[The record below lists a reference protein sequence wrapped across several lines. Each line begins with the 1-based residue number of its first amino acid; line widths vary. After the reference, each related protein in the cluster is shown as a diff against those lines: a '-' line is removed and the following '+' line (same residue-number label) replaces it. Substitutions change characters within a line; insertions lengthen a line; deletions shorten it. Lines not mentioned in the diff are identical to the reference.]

1 MTVNTQVLLKSRPA
15 GKPTIDNFEF
25 KDTKIPDIR
34 NGQILTRTIYLSLDP
49 YMRGRMS
56 EAKSYAEPVPV
67 GGVMIGGAVGIVEK
81 SKNDRFDEGD
91 IVVTHTGWQSHAI
104 CDGRGVRKLSPSP
117 TPISTALGVLGMP
130 GMTSYVGLKHIGLP
144 VKGETLVVAA
154 ATGPVG
160 ATVGQIAK
168 INGCRTVGIAGGAE
182 KCAYAESEFGF
193 DTCINHKSNNF
204 TDKLAAACPNGIDI
218 YWENV
223 AGPVLEAVIPH
234 LNFFSR
240 IPVCGL
246 ISQYSMTE
254 LPCGRDY
261 LPLLMR
267 CILTN
272 RTRVQGF
279 IVTDYNTDFK
289 EFISTMT
296 NWVESKRV
304 VFKEHRIK
312 GLENAPEGLLELLEG
327 NNFGKTIVEVSD
339 DPTI

>member
-15 GKPTIDNFEF
+15 GKPSIDNFKIIE
-25 KDTKIPDIR
+25 TKIPDIQD
-34 NGQILTRTIYLSLDP
+34 GQILTRTIYLSLDP

-56 EAKSYAEPVPV
+56 DARSYAEPVPL
-67 GGVMIGGAVGIVEK
+67 GGVMIGGAVGIVEQ
-81 SKNDRFDEGD
+81 SKNDRFEEGD
-91 IVVTHTGWQSHAI
+91 IVVTHTGWQSHPI
-104 CDGRGVRKLSPSP
+104 CDGRGVRKLSPSSA
-117 TPISTALGVLGMP
+117 PISTALGVLGMP
-130 GMTSYVGLKHIGLP
+130 GMTSYVGLKHIALP
-144 VKGETLVVAA
+144 AEGETLVVAA

-160 ATVGQIAK
+160 STVGQIAK
-168 INGCRTVGIAGGAE
+168 IKGCRTVGIAGGAE
-182 KCAYAESEFGF
+182 KCAYAKSKFGF
-193 DTCINHKSNNF
+193 DNCINHKS
-204 TDKLAAACPNGIDI
+204 TDFADELAAACPDGIDI

-223 AGPVLEAVIPH
+223 AGPVLETVIPH

-246 ISQYSMTE
+246 IAQYSMTE
-254 LPCGRDY
+254 LPSGRDY

-272 RTRVQGF
+272 RSRVQGF
-279 IVTDYNTDFK
+279 IVTDYNSDFK
-289 EFISTMT
+289 EFVSTMT
-296 NWVESKRV
+296 SWVENRRV

-327 NNFGKTIVEVSD
+327 NNFGKVIVEVSR